1 MDQRQSSSLMGIRKG
16 TNSMIILI
24 DIIYS
29 LIEKYA
35 GKFSVCAWQK
45 RWANRER
52 GTGYRASEY
61 RAKNKRDKR
70 TYRSF

>member
-1 MDQRQSSSLMGIRKG
+1 
-16 TNSMIILI
+16 MIILL

-45 RWANRER
+45 RWANREK

-61 RAKNKRDKR
+61 RAKNRRDKTTHR
-70 TYRSF
+70 PF

>member
-1 MDQRQSSSLMGIRKG
+1 
-16 TNSMIILI
+16 MIILI

-35 GKFSVCAWQK
+35 GKFSVCAWRK
-45 RWANRER
+45 RWASREK

-61 RAKNKRDKR
+61 RAKNRRDKT
-70 TYRSF
+70 TYRPF